1 MTGGPSITVLL
12 RAEKT
17 GSKEPTSQTTW
28 TLLKSTITSWRTTS
42 KMGMVKGR
50 GEEGREEGRGVGIE
64 KDGGRQSIK
73 VSLICFCLVLNVDAC
88 IMKLVRTTCM

>member
-50 GEEGREEGRGVGIE
+50 GEEGREEGRG
-64 KDGGRQSIK
+64 GG
-73 VSLICFCLVLNVDAC
+73 D
-88 IMKLVRTTCM
+88 